1 MRKFDPTKLQT
12 KFDNTSEG
20 WIVQVYSSDRR
31 LLCMFDSSHAWTF
44 LLGCGFGLLLAVG
57 WFNLAR
63 DTPSVT
69 YEPATTL
76 PEMWL
81 D

>member
-1 MRKFDPTKLQT
+1 MNNFDSTKLRT

-20 WIVQVYSSDRR
+20 WLVQVYSGDRR
-31 LLCMFDSSHAWTF
+31 LLCVFDSSHAWTF
-44 LLGCGFGLLLAVG
+44 LWGCGFGLLLAVV

-63 DTPSVT
+63 YSSSPTDM
-69 YEPATTL
+69 PATIP
-76 PEMWL
+76 PEMWI